1 MIAAYATLAFVL
13 VAALFTGQALA
24 AFAAGATR
32 EHRLA
37 FSWLAPAYGLA
48 VLLVAAGIAIRL
60 PGHATTAAIVLGA
73 LTVAAAVWS
82 WPRSGGRRA
91 AATVGAPVV
100 AITVLAAS
108 LPFAIAGFV
117 GILGVGLVN
126 DDMASHLIIADYVSD
141 YSGAVPSFIKG
152 GYPIGPHAIVAA
164 VARVGSADLIG
175 VFAGFTMA
183 LAPLFG
189 LLAIGLLG
197 KMGRLRLIA
206 GAPLVAL
213 TYLGAAYLT
222 QGAFK
227 EPLQAMLLIG
237 FALSLAA
244 LIGMRTPLDET
255 VEPVPA
261 RPVHPIRRVLPAAVI
276 AAASVFNYSL
286 PGLLWIG
293 AVGVVVVAARWFLV
307 KPRPELP
314 ENWLRK
320 LAPYLLG
327 LLLVVAVA
335 TAGEWSRIADFSRL
349 SALNPDRFGSDLGNL
364 AQALSPLEAFGIWPA
379 GEFDATPTSAGA
391 PAIAFYLGALIG
403 LAALVLG
410 LLRERRERDWV
421 LPALLVAMAGVYA
434 LAAAFSSPY
443 IAAKALAI
451 LAPVVMAI
459 ALRGT
464 LAGRGAA
471 LALGIV
477 LLVAA
482 AGSSFLVIRNAPVGP
497 DSHASQ
503 LESFQSL
510 VEDEPVLFL
519 GRDDFI
525 GWELRGS
532 GEITGI
538 VTNFYDVEDARPR
551 FKKGEGGGEKFDV
564 DAVFPA
570 TLDSFRYVLA
580 TTGGPASGV
589 PPRFREVKRTQDYV
603 LYENTGRT
611 GKRRTLD
618 EGTAPGAVLDCTD
631 PDQRTVAT
639 GKGTAL
645 VWNTKP
651 VIAEPD
657 GWKPTDTASD
667 GAPATI
673 GLEIPEAGRWLISL
687 EYDSRRPLI
696 VTSPD
701 LGLDATVEAN
711 LDFRGETPTFPVA
724 EVRVDDPV
732 DAEVTVEPEEPGLI
746 GRLLRAPN
754 EAHLRS
760 LTATPLD
767 GGAVGRIP
775 VRQTCGKYVDWYR
788 VGAAD

>member
-32 EHRLA
+32 KHRLA

-91 AATVGAPVV
+91 AAAVGVPVV
-100 AITVLAAS
+100 AVTILAAS

-117 GILGVGLVN
+117 GVLGVGLVN

-141 YSGAVPSFIKG
+141 YSGVVPSFIKG

-164 VARVGSADLIG
+164 VARVGSADLID
-175 VFAGFTMA
+175 VFAGLTMA

-206 GAPLVAL
+206 GASLVAL

-255 VEPVPA
+255 GPPAAAPV

-379 GEFDATPTSAGA
+379 GEFDATPASAGA

-410 LLRERRERDWV
+410 LLRDAARAR
-421 LPALLVAMAGVYA
+421 LGAAGA
-434 LAAAFSSPY
+434 
-443 IAAKALAI
+443 
-451 LAPVVMAI
+451 
-459 ALRGT
+459 
-464 LAGRGAA
+464 AGRDGGRLRAGRRLQQPLHRGEGARDPRA
-471 LALGIV
+471 GGDGDRAPRHTRRPRR
-477 LLVAA
+477 A
-482 AGSSFLVIRNAPVGP
+482 AG
-497 DSHASQ
+497 
-503 LESFQSL
+503 
-510 VEDEPVLFL
+510 
-519 GRDDFI
+519 
-525 GWELRGS
+525 
-532 GEITGI
+532 
-538 VTNFYDVEDARPR
+538 AR
-551 FKKGEGGGEKFDV
+551 
-564 DAVFPA
+564 
-570 TLDSFRYVLA
+570 
-580 TTGGPASGV
+580 
-589 PPRFREVKRTQDYV
+589 
-603 LYENTGRT
+603 
-611 GKRRTLD
+611 
-618 EGTAPGAVLDCTD
+618 
-631 PDQRTVAT
+631 
-639 GKGTAL
+639 
-645 VWNTKP
+645 
-651 VIAEPD
+651 
-657 GWKPTDTASD
+657 
-667 GAPATI
+667 
-673 GLEIPEAGRWLISL
+673 
-687 EYDSRRPLI
+687 RRPARR
-696 VTSPD
+696 PQ
-701 LGLDATVEAN
+701 
-711 LDFRGETPTFPVA
+711 
-724 EVRVDDPV
+724 
-732 DAEVTVEPEEPGLI
+732 PG
-746 GRLLRAPN
+746 RA
-754 EAHLRS
+754 S
-760 LTATPLD
+760 S
-767 GGAVGRIP
+767 
-775 VRQTCGKYVDWYR
+775 
-788 VGAAD
+788 

>member
-1 MIAAYATLAFVL
+1 VLGQSLAT
-13 VAALFTGQALA
+13 
-24 AFAAGATR
+24 FAAGADRDRPLILT
-32 EHRLA
+32 
-37 FSWLAPAYGLA
+37 WLAPAYGLA
-48 VLLVAAGIAIRL
+48 TLILLGGIAVRL
-60 PGHATTAAIVLGA
+60 PGHATTTALVLGA
-73 LTVAAAVWS
+73 ATIAAAVWL
-82 WPRSGGRRA
+82 RGRVR
-91 AATVGAPVV
+91 VGSDVV
-100 AITVLAAS
+100 AVGLPVAVITVLAAS

-126 DDMASHLIIADYVSD
+126 DDMASHLIIADYISD

-152 GYPIGPHAIVAA
+152 GYPIGPHAVVAA
-164 VARVGSADLIG
+164 ISRASGAGLVD

-189 LLAIGLLG
+189 LLGIGLLG
-197 KMGRLRLIA
+197 RMSRLRLIV
-206 GAPLVAL
+206 GASLVAL
-213 TYLGAAYLT
+213 PYLGAAYLT

-244 LIGMRTPLDET
+244 LVGMRSPLDESSAET
-255 VEPVPA
+255 AEAPRPSEAHPV
-261 RPVHPIRRVLPAAVI
+261 RRVLPLAVL

-293 AVGVVVVAARWFLV
+293 SVGVVVLLARWLLV

-314 ENWLRK
+314 ADWPRR

-327 LLLVVAVA
+327 LLVVVAIA
-335 TAGEWSRIADFSRL
+335 TAGEWSRIASFSRL

-364 AQALSPLEAFGIWPA
+364 AQSLSPLQALGVWPA
-379 GEFDATPTSAGA
+379 GEFDATPSSAGA
-391 PAIAFYLGALIG
+391 PAIAFYAGALIG

-410 LLRERRERDWV
+410 LIRDRREREWV
-421 LPALLVAMAGVYA
+421 LPALLVAMAGVYV
-434 LAAAFSSPY
+434 LAALLSSPY
-443 IAAKALAI
+443 ISAKALAI
-451 LAPVVMAI
+451 LAPVVVAV

-464 LAGRGAA
+464 LAARRGPA
-471 LALGIV
+471 LALGVV
-477 LLVAA
+477 LVLAA
-482 AGSSFLVIRNAPVGP
+482 AGSTFLVIRNASVGP
-497 DSHASQ
+497 DGHARQ
-503 LESFQSL
+503 LESFRPL
-510 VEDEPVLFL
+510 IEGEPVLFL

-570 TLDSFRYVLA
+570 TLDSFRYILA

-589 PPRFREVKRTQDYV
+589 PPRFREVKRTADYV

-631 PDQRTVAT
+631 PAQRSVAK

-651 VIAEPD
+651 VIAEPS
-657 GWKPTDTASD
+657 GWTPTATASD
-667 GAPATI
+667 GAPATME
-673 GLEIPEAGRWLISL
+673 LEIPEAGRWLISL
-687 EYDSRRPLI
+687 EYDSRRPLD
-696 VTSPD
+696 VTSPQ
-701 LGLDATVEAN
+701 LGLDTTVAAN

-724 EVRVDDPV
+724 EVRVDGPTA
-732 DAEVTVEPEEPGLI
+732 AEVTVEPDRPNLI
-746 GRLLRAPN
+746 ARLLRAPN

-767 GGAVGRIP
+767 PGAVERIP
-775 VRQTCGKYVDWYR
+775 VRQTCGHYVDWYR
-788 VGAAD
+788 AKGEG